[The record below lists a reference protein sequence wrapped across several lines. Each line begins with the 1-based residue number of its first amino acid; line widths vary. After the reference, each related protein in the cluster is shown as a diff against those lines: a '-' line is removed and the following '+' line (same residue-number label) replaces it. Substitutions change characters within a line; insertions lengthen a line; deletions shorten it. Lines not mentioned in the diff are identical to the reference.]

1 MTGVDEAANRLESM
15 SGLEEAILT
24 DLTTRN
30 FGFSVDLLFLIPV
43 GAASGTGHERRVRIE
58 LDGVHRLLLQGGLTE
73 QMISSPESI
82 NWGLGEVALVRIGQ
96 EEEGRASIEVLWE
109 GDRKI
114 EAISQGIAIVEL

>member
-30 FGFSVDLLFLIPV
+30 FGYSVDILFVIPV
-43 GAASGTGHERRVRIE
+43 GAASGTGHERKVRIE

-73 QMISSPESI
+73 QMVGSPESI

-96 EEEGRASIEVLWE
+96 EGDHAGIEVLWE

-114 EAISQGIAIVEL
+114 EAISQAVTIVEI

>member
-1 MTGVDEAANRLESM
+1 MTGVDEAAKRLESM

-30 FGFSVDLLFLIPV
+30 FGFSVDLLFIIPV
-43 GAASGTGHERRVRIE
+43 GAASGTGAERRVRIE
-58 LDGVHRLLLQGGLTE
+58 LDGVHRLLLEGGLTE

-114 EAISQGIAIVEL
+114 EAISQGIKIVEL